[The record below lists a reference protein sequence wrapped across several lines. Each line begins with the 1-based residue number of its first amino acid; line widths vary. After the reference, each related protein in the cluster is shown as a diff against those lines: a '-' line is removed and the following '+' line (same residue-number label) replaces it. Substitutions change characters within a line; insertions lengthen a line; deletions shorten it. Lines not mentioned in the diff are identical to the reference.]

1 MYRMVQRVSVHA
13 TTSTS
18 ADVLFALL
26 KDLSTWRDWSPMDES
41 GPDQPAPDDPN
52 GVGSTRAFRNGRV
65 RGVDR
70 VVELIPGRRFGYVH
84 LHGLPLRDYR
94 GDVDLEPVADGTR
107 IHWHVEFKPKLPGTG
122 WFWRL
127 GIRRF
132 LQQMADGLA
141 SYQPVRS

>member
-1 MYRMVQRVSVHA
+1 MVQRVSVYA
-13 TTSTS
+13 TSTTP
-18 ADVLFALL
+18 AEVLYGLL
-26 KDLSTWRDWSPMDES
+26 KDPATWTDWSPMDES
-41 GPDQPAPDDPN
+41 GPDEPAADDPN
-52 GVGSTRAFRNGRV
+52 GVGSTRAFRHGKV

-70 VVELIPGRRFGYVH
+70 VVELVPGRRFGYVH

-94 GDVDLEPVADGTR
+94 GDVDLEPEPGGTR
-107 IHWHVEFKPKLPGTG
+107 IHWHAEFKPKVAGTG

-141 SYQPVRS
+141 GYQPALK